1 MKTNPI
7 KLEKKLKLKFS
18 DQKIFIKSLTHKS
31 FDSINN
37 NEKIEFLGDRV
48 LGLIIAK
55 KLLELYPDEKEG
67 VLDKKFASL
76 VNKKK
81 CLEIAKKIELEK
93 YILVLNPKNKKI
105 EIEDKIV
112 ADCLEALI
120 GAIYLDKGL
129 NFTEKFIL
137 NLWSE
142 HITASVITQIDA
154 KTKLQE
160 YSLKIFK
167 VLPIYKLISNT
178 GPRHKPL
185 FKVAVKLKNT
195 KFFTA
200 EGTSKKDAEQNAA
213 SLCLQDIF
221 KKMNWDDSAYLV
233 SKNRYSENSIIAEVF
248 TENHG
253 KISGIIFGGTSKKIK
268 NYLQIGNK
276 IYVNYNSKSVTRIGY
291 FKIEILKALTPLYF
305 DQNQKLSCIT
315 SAMHLIKLLTAEAQS
330 NKEIFKLI
338 DKFFEILNSENWIQK
353 YIFWELE
360 LLKLLGYDLELKT
373 MAEKEIVDSEVNYY
387 VKSSTEK
394 KSIPNFLIDE
404 NDMDINLNNLLKGLK
419 LVSDYL
425 EKSILKPNN
434 LNLPTS
440 RTHFINLLK

>member
-1 MKTNPI
+1 
-7 KLEKKLKLKFS
+7 
-18 DQKIFIKSLTHKS
+18 
-31 FDSINN
+31 
-37 NEKIEFLGDRV
+37 
-48 LGLIIAK
+48 
-55 KLLELYPDEKEG
+55 
-67 VLDKKFASL
+67 
-76 VNKKK
+76 
-81 CLEIAKKIELEK
+81 
-93 YILVLNPKNKKI
+93 
-105 EIEDKIV
+105 
-112 ADCLEALI
+112 
-120 GAIYLDKGL
+120 
-129 NFTEKFIL
+129 
-137 NLWSE
+137 
-142 HITASVITQIDA
+142 
-154 KTKLQE
+154 
-160 YSLKIFK
+160 
-167 VLPIYKLISNT
+167 
-178 GPRHKPL
+178 
-185 FKVAVKLKNT
+185 
-195 KFFTA
+195 
-200 EGTSKKDAEQNAA
+200 
-213 SLCLQDIF
+213 
-221 KKMNWDDSAYLV
+221 MNWDDSAYLV

-305 DQNQKLSCIT
+305 DENQKLSCIT

-338 DKFFEILNSENWIQK
+338 NKFFEILNSENWIQK

-404 NDMDINLNNLLKGLK
+404 NDMDVNLKNLLKGLK

>member
-1 MKTNPI
+1 
-7 KLEKKLKLKFS
+7 
-18 DQKIFIKSLTHKS
+18 
-31 FDSINN
+31 
-37 NEKIEFLGDRV
+37 
-48 LGLIIAK
+48 
-55 KLLELYPDEKEG
+55 
-67 VLDKKFASL
+67 
-76 VNKKK
+76 
-81 CLEIAKKIELEK
+81 
-93 YILVLNPKNKKI
+93 
-105 EIEDKIV
+105 
-112 ADCLEALI
+112 
-120 GAIYLDKGL
+120 
-129 NFTEKFIL
+129 
-137 NLWSE
+137 
-142 HITASVITQIDA
+142 
-154 KTKLQE
+154 
-160 YSLKIFK
+160 
-167 VLPIYKLISNT
+167 
-178 GPRHKPL
+178 
-185 FKVAVKLKNT
+185 
-195 KFFTA
+195 
-200 EGTSKKDAEQNAA
+200 
-213 SLCLQDIF
+213 
-221 KKMNWDDSAYLV
+221 MNWDDSAYLV
-233 SKNRYSENSIIAEVF
+233 SKNRYSENSIIAEVV

-305 DQNQKLSCIT
+305 DENQKLSCIT

-338 DKFFEILNSENWIQK
+338 DKFFEILTYDNWIQK

-360 LLKLLGYDLELKT
+360 LLKLLGYDLELKN
-373 MAEKEIVDSEVNYY
+373 MVEKEIVDSEINYF

-404 NDMDINLNNLLKGLK
+404 SNLDVNLKNLLKGLK

>member
-1 MKTNPI
+1 
-7 KLEKKLKLKFS
+7 
-18 DQKIFIKSLTHKS
+18 
-31 FDSINN
+31 
-37 NEKIEFLGDRV
+37 
-48 LGLIIAK
+48 
-55 KLLELYPDEKEG
+55 
-67 VLDKKFASL
+67 
-76 VNKKK
+76 
-81 CLEIAKKIELEK
+81 
-93 YILVLNPKNKKI
+93 
-105 EIEDKIV
+105 
-112 ADCLEALI
+112 
-120 GAIYLDKGL
+120 
-129 NFTEKFIL
+129 
-137 NLWSE
+137 
-142 HITASVITQIDA
+142 
-154 KTKLQE
+154 
-160 YSLKIFK
+160 
-167 VLPIYKLISNT
+167 
-178 GPRHKPL
+178 
-185 FKVAVKLKNT
+185 
-195 KFFTA
+195 
-200 EGTSKKDAEQNAA
+200 
-213 SLCLQDIF
+213 
-221 KKMNWDDSAYLV
+221 MNWDDSAYLV

-305 DQNQKLSCIT
+305 DENQKLSCIT

-338 DKFFEILNSENWIQK
+338 DKFFEILTSENWIQK

-373 MAEKEIVDSEVNYY
+373 MAEKEIVDSEVNYF

-404 NDMDINLNNLLKGLK
+404 NNMDVNLKNLLKGLK

>member
-1 MKTNPI
+1 
-7 KLEKKLKLKFS
+7 
-18 DQKIFIKSLTHKS
+18 
-31 FDSINN
+31 
-37 NEKIEFLGDRV
+37 
-48 LGLIIAK
+48 
-55 KLLELYPDEKEG
+55 
-67 VLDKKFASL
+67 
-76 VNKKK
+76 
-81 CLEIAKKIELEK
+81 
-93 YILVLNPKNKKI
+93 
-105 EIEDKIV
+105 
-112 ADCLEALI
+112 
-120 GAIYLDKGL
+120 
-129 NFTEKFIL
+129 
-137 NLWSE
+137 
-142 HITASVITQIDA
+142 
-154 KTKLQE
+154 
-160 YSLKIFK
+160 
-167 VLPIYKLISNT
+167 
-178 GPRHKPL
+178 
-185 FKVAVKLKNT
+185 
-195 KFFTA
+195 
-200 EGTSKKDAEQNAA
+200 
-213 SLCLQDIF
+213 
-221 KKMNWDDSAYLV
+221 MNWDDSAYLV

-305 DQNQKLSCIT
+305 DESQKLSCIT
-315 SAMHLIKLLTAEAQS
+315 SAMQLIKLLTAEAQS

-338 DKFFEILNSENWIQK
+338 DKFFEILTYDNWIQK

-360 LLKLLGYDLELKT
+360 LLKLLGYDLELKN
-373 MAEKEIVDSEVNYY
+373 MAEKEIVDREVNYY

-404 NDMDINLNNLLKGLK
+404 SNLDVNLKNLLKGLK